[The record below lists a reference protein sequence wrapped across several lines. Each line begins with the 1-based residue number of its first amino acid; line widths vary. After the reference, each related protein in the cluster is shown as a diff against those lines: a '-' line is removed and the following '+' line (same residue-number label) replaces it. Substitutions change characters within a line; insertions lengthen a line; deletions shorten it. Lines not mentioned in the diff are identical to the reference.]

1 MKTLVV
7 SCVYPPEPVT
17 SALTSESIAEMLSA
31 QGHEVTV
38 LAPFPNRPQGSIYP
52 RYARRP
58 WRTERAAR
66 GFKIIRCF
74 ATLSKRSGMLSR
86 FAENISFGITSGLA
100 VLFARRPDIIYS
112 NTWPLFAAGILVFV
126 ARLRRIPIVMSVQD
140 LYPESLVSQER
151 VGRNSMAVRF
161 MTRADRAIASRAAA
175 LLTPAKS
182 FAQVYR
188 DSGRIPENRI
198 HWMPNWVN
206 PALLEC
212 ASTRQSCRRDLGI
225 SPESFLYVYSG
236 NIGAAAGLDQL
247 INAISDRNDDRETFL
262 IAGSGSNLAACEEAA
277 RKNRAGKVVFHTR
290 YPQAETS
297 KVLKAADVLLLPT
310 YGEQALASLP
320 SKLIW
325 YMLAARPILVLA
337 SPESELDQVIRAAG
351 CGWVVARIGELNS
364 ALDAVSATPKE
375 ELELRGEMGRRFA
388 QVHFTEAACLPRLH
402 AILHQSLP
410 R

>member
-17 SALTSESIAEMLSA
+17 SALTSESLAHMLSEK
-31 QGHEVTV
+31 GHEVTV

-52 RYARRP
+52 SYARRP
-58 WRTERAAR
+58 WAMERTT
-66 GFKIIRCF
+66 GGVKIIRCF
-74 ATLSKRSGMLSR
+74 ATLSKRSSIFSR
-86 FAENISFGITSGLA
+86 FAENVSFGITSGLA
-100 VLFARRPDIIYS
+100 ILFARRPDIIYS

-151 VGRNSMAVRF
+151 MGRNSMAVRF

-188 DSGRIPENRI
+188 DSKRIPGNRI
-198 HWMPNWVN
+198 HWMPNWID
-206 PALLEC
+206 PSLLRCATTQQEC
-212 ASTRQSCRRDLGI
+212 RGDLGI
-225 SPESFLYVYSG
+225 PPDSFLYVYSG
-236 NIGAAAGLDQL
+236 NIGTAAGLERF
-247 INAISDRNDDRETFL
+247 ISAIASRAADREIFL
-262 IAGSGSNLAACEEAA
+262 IAGSGSNHAACEEAA
-277 RKNRAGKVVFHTR
+277 RKCPVGKVLFHTR

-297 KVLKAADVLLLPT
+297 KVLKAADVLFLPT
-310 YGEQALASLP
+310 YGDQALASLP

-325 YMLAARPILVLA
+325 YMLAARPILALA
-337 SPESELDQVIRAAG
+337 SPESELDRIIQTAE
-351 CGWVVARIGELNS
+351 CGWVVSQIGELNS
-364 ALDAVSATPKE
+364 ALDAVSATPKK
-375 ELELRGEMGRRFA
+375 ELERRGEMGRRFA
-388 QVHFTEAACLPRLH
+388 QEHFTEATCLPRLN

-410 R
+410 K